1 MKNSKVHINS
11 HIIILGYMASGK
23 SLIGK
28 NLANK
33 LSLNFIDLDDVIES
47 TEKMTISEIFKLKGE
62 LEFRKLE
69 NKILINSLNCKNY
82 SVISLGGGTP
92 CYFDNMNLINDN
104 SKNVF
109 FINTSNDIL
118 SRRLYKEKNNRPMIS
133 QLKSLKMIKE
143 YVSKHVFERIH
154 FYRMANYTIN
164 AQEKKEDEITNSIIE
179 ILSQ

>member
-1 MKNSKVHINS
+1 
-11 HIIILGYMASGK
+11 MASGK

-69 NKILINSLNCKNY
+69 NKILINSLNSKNR

-92 CYFDNMNLINDN
+92 CYFNNMNLINDN

-109 FINTSNDIL
+109 
-118 SRRLYKEKNNRPMIS
+118 
-133 QLKSLKMIKE
+133 
-143 YVSKHVFERIH
+143 ERIQ
-154 FYRMANYTIN
+154 FYKRGNYTIN

>member
-47 TEKMTISEIFKLKGE
+47 TEKMTISQIFNLKGE

-69 NKILINSLNCKNY
+69 NKILINSLNSKNY